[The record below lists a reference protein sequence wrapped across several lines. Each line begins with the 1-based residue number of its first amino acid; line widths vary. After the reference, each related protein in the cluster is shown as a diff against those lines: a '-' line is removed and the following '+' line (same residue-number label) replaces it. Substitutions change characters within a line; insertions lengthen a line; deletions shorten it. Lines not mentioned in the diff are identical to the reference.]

1 METTFTHVLAE
12 LSDMTELTDLME
24 ISIGKLQKPFLNE
37 IQIEASFE
45 CMGLDKELIKDK
57 TYFKIL
63 KNRKLV
69 GCGGWGKRRT
79 LFGGGHTKDRDDDF
93 LDPSFEAARIRAMY
107 THPDWTR
114 RGIGKLILELS
125 ENAAL
130 NEGFTHYE
138 LMATLSGEPLY
149 ESCGYIVEEE
159 IDWESS
165 KGVFVPL
172 KRMVKN
178 LTQENLSSK

>member
-1 METTFTHVLAE
+1 METNYTYELAD
-12 LSDMTELTDLME
+12 LSDMEELTKLME
-24 ISIGKLQKPFLNE
+24 LSTKELQKPFLNE
-37 IQIEASFE
+37 IQIQASYE

-63 KNRKLV
+63 KNKKLV

-79 LFGGGHTKDRDDDF
+79 LFGGGHIKNRDDG
-93 LDPSFEAARIRAMY
+93 LLNPGTEAARIRAMY

-114 RGIGKLILELS
+114 KGIGKLILKLS

-138 LMATLSGEPLY
+138 LVATLAGDPLY
-149 ESCGYIVEEE
+149 ESCGYVVEEE
-159 IDWESS
+159 INWESS

-178 LTQENLSSK
+178 LI

>member
-1 METTFTHVLAE
+1 VKQKDYSYFLASESDLFDLSRLME
-12 LSDMTELTDLME
+12 LSTRE
-24 ISIGKLQKPFLNE
+24 LQKSFLDDQ
-37 IQIEASFE
+37 QIEASFE
-45 CMGLDKELIKDK
+45 CMGLDRELIKDK

-63 KNRKLV
+63 NNKKLV

-79 LFGGGHTKDRDDDF
+79 LFGGGHSKGRDDDF

-107 THPDWTR
+107 THPDWVR
-114 RGIGKLILELS
+114 KGIGKLILDLS

-138 LMATLSGEPLY
+138 LMATLAGEPLY

-178 LTQENLSSK
+178 LI

>member
-1 METTFTHVLAE
+1 METNFTYFLAKLSDIAE
-12 LSDMTELTDLME
+12 LNELMKL
-24 ISIGKLQKPFLNE
+24 SIEKLQKPFLDKT
-37 IQIEASFE
+37 QIEASFE

-63 KNRKLV
+63 KNKKLV
-69 GCGGWGKRRT
+69 GCGGWSKRRT
-79 LFGGGHTKDRDDDF
+79 LFGGGQTKDRDDS
-93 LDPSFEAARIRAMY
+93 LLNPRSEAARIRSMY

-114 RGIGKLILELS
+114 KGIGRLILDLS
-125 ENAAL
+125 ESAL
-130 NEGFTHYE
+130 LNQGFTRCE
-138 LMATLSGEPLY
+138 LMATLAGEPLY
-149 ESCGYIVEEE
+149 ESCGYVVVEE

-178 LTQENLSSK
+178 LT

>member
-1 METTFTHVLAE
+1 MEANFTHALVE
-12 LSDMTELTDLME
+12 LSDMTDLTELME
-24 ISIGKLQKPFLNE
+24 ISIGNLQKPFLNE
-37 IQIEASFE
+37 SHIEASFE

-63 KNRKLV
+63 KNQKLV

-79 LFGGGHTKDRDDDF
+79 LFGGVHTKDRDDDF
-93 LDPSFEAARIRAMY
+93 LDPSLEAARIRAMY

-114 RGIGKLILELS
+114 KGIGKLILKLS

-130 NEGFTHYE
+130 NEGFMHCE
-138 LMATLSGEPLY
+138 LMATLAGEPLY
-149 ESCGYIVEEE
+149 KSCGYVVQEEV
-159 IDWESS
+159 DWESS

-172 KRMVKN
+172 KKMVKN
-178 LTQENLSSK
+178 LI

>member
-1 METTFTHVLAE
+1 METNYTYVLAD
-12 LSDMTELTDLME
+12 LSDMEELTQLME
-24 ISIGKLQKPFLNE
+24 LSTEELQKPFLNE
-37 IQIEASFE
+37 IQIQASYE

-63 KNRKLV
+63 KNKKLV

-79 LFGGGHTKDRDDDF
+79 LFGGGHIKNRDED
-93 LDPSFEAARIRAMY
+93 LLNPSTEAARIRAMY

-114 RGIGKLILELS
+114 KGIGKLILKLS

-130 NEGFTHYE
+130 NEGFMHCE
-138 LMATLSGEPLY
+138 LMATLAGEPLY
-149 ESCGYIVEEE
+149 KSCGYVVEEE
-159 IDWESS
+159 VDWESS

-172 KRMVKN
+172 KKMAKN
-178 LTQENLSSK
+178 LI

>member
-1 METTFTHVLAE
+1 MKTNYAYLLAS
-12 LSDMTELTDLME
+12 LSDMEELTKLME
-24 ISIGKLQKPFLNE
+24 LSTEELQKPFLNE
-37 IQIEASFE
+37 IQIQASYE

-63 KNRKLV
+63 KNQKLV

-107 THPDWTR
+107 THPDWVR
-114 RGIGKLILELS
+114 KGIGKLILDLS

-138 LMATLSGEPLY
+138 LVATLAGEPLY
-149 ESCGYIVEEE
+149 ESCGYVVEEE

-178 LTQENLSSK
+178 LI